1 MQIENGKKPVSRKK
15 FVLWTAGI
23 LSAVTALKF
32 FARSAPQKKT
42 RTLKM
47 LSQDGKLVEVEI
59 SKLPSKRK
67 RIKDDDVHAWI
78 QRKPSL

>member
-1 MQIENGKKPVSRKK
+1 MQIENGKSPLSRKK

-32 FARSAPQKKT
+32 FASSVPQKKT
-42 RTLKM
+42 KTVKM
-47 LSQDGKLVEVEI
+47 LTSDGKLVEVEV
-59 SKLPSKRK
+59 SRMPSKRK
-67 RIKDDDVHAWI
+67 KIKDEDIHTWI

>member
-1 MQIENGKKPVSRKK
+1 MQNENGKNPLSRKK

-42 RTLKM
+42 KTMKM
-47 LSQDGKLVEVEI
+47 LTSDGKLVEVEV

-67 RIKDDDVHAWI
+67 KIKDEDIHTWI